1 MSKKMKIDTSLSLDY
16 RTRIYEHYVNAR
28 QSSLAPATLDG
39 LGPRLPFFFKIIRD
53 HFSINKDIKILDL
66 GCGHGA
72 FVYACQL
79 AGYSNIVGVDCSIEQ
94 VEEANKLGIKG
105 ILKGDLMDALRSF
118 PDESQ
123 DVVIAFDVIEH
134 FTKQELLPFIDEV
147 FRVLREDG
155 KWIIHVPNGEALFGS
170 RIRYSDMTH
179 EIAFT
184 RISLIQL
191 LKSSRF
197 ENVICQEDAPIPHGI
212 KSGVRWIF
220 WKLIRGMLR
229 FYLAVETG
237 SGERECI
244 FSQNVLC
251 VATKGVS

>member
-1 MSKKMKIDTSLSLDY
+1 MDIKHTPSLDY

-28 QSSLAPATLDG
+28 QVSLAPPTLDG
-39 LGPRLPFFFKIIRD
+39 LKSRLPLFFKIIQD
-53 HFSINKDIKILDL
+53 HFPKNLGIKTLDL

-79 AGYSNIVGVDCSIEQ
+79 AGYSNIVGVDCSSEQ
-94 VEEANKLGIKG
+94 IEEANKLGIKG
-105 ILKGDLMDALRSF
+105 VMQGDLMDTLRSL
-118 PDESQ
+118 PDASQ

-134 FTKQELLPFIDEV
+134 FTKKELLPFIDEV
-147 FRVLREDG
+147 FRVLKDDG
-155 KWIIHVPNGEALFGS
+155 KWILHVPNAEALFGS

-191 LKSSRF
+191 LKASKF
-197 ENVICQEDAPIPHGI
+197 ENVICKEDAPIPHGI
-212 KSGVRWIF
+212 KSGVRWF
-220 WKLIRGMLR
+220 LWKIIRGILR

-237 SGERECI
+237 AGERDNI
-244 FSQNVLC
+244 FSQNLLC
-251 VATKGVS
+251 VASKSR